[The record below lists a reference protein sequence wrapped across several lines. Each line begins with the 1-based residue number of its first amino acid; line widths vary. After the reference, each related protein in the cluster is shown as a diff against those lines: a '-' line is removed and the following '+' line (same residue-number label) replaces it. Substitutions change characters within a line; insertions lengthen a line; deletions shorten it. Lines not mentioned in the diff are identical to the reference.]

1 MTSSKC
7 NLNLKLSDIDCVY
20 KLRRSNQGLLVCI
33 ALGKSQDWEM
43 NWEMNCEISDGAG
56 SYVMN
61 QDHGAVGC
69 QGGLESCGVC
79 RVRGPGG

>member
-7 NLNLKLSDIDCVY
+7 NLNLKLSDIDYVY
-20 KLRRSNQGLLVCI
+20 KLRRSNQGLLVGI

-61 QDHGAVGC
+61 
-69 QGGLESCGVC
+69 
-79 RVRGPGG
+79 